1 MTTKSTVFSRGMGKR
16 GRHTC
21 TQISKQC
28 MHALVRMG
36 LLCKGGDCPQK
47 RGLSDVPFNER
58 RFYNVGAQKRDTNYR
73 RCSAFRDSNYRQ
85 QGVSC
90 LKKHATVPT
99 KCKAIQRTSASGT
112 VLERPLALRLLRQ
125 PLLLAWI
132 RAAGPRQITVVLTA
146 LHTEAIF
153 P

>member
-1 MTTKSTVFSRGMGKR
+1 MTTKSTVFSRGMGTR

-112 VLERPLALRLLRQ
+112 APGARPLALRPFRQ
-125 PLLLAWI
+125 PLLCWWLPWMS
-132 RAAGPRQITVVLTA
+132 AADPRQTDCVVFTA
-146 LHTEAIF
+146 R
-153 P
+153 